1 MAQTVNKLL
10 VIEDS
15 KVDRS
20 IIASIFERNMPYC
33 KLLFAIDPYEAR
45 TLVVEQSPLAIL
57 LDLELPRMGG
67 QEFLRCLMR
76 HYPLPVIVVSRL
88 LSQKRSLQSELQRAG
103 VIAAIEKPRD
113 YADIDR
119 FSMQLCNTLCDTIG
133 ICPVDPAIHVPLR
146 KESPGFIPTLIAI
159 GASTGGPRALEL
171 VLSHL
176 DRDCPPVVVAQHI
189 AAQFACTLADR
200 LNRSLHPRVTIAE
213 HGQQLR
219 AGNVY
224 LAPPGKQMR
233 IKAGQ
238 IVAIEESCADHIYS
252 PSVDVMFNSLVDCQ
266 PHTTL
271 AVILT
276 GMGEDGALGMLRL
289 RQAGATTIA
298 QDEASSAIFG
308 MPKRAI
314 ELGGVD
320 HIMSLSAIGPALAE
334 FSQMRDGNSICH
346 CVPKSQI
353 SDQTLALS
361 TR

>member
-1 MAQTVNKLL
+1 MARTANKLL

-33 KLLFAIDPYEAR
+33 KLLFAMDPYEAR
-45 TLVVEQSPLAIL
+45 TLVVEESPLAIL

-76 HYPLPVIVVSRL
+76 HYPLPVIVISRM

-103 VIAAIEKPRD
+103 VIATIEKPRD

-119 FSMQLCNTLCDTIG
+119 FSEQLCNTLCDTIG
-133 ICPVDPAIHVPLR
+133 MCPVDSTIHVSLR
-146 KESPGFIPTLIAI
+146 KNDREFSPTLIAI
-159 GASTGGPRALEL
+159 GASTGGPRALEM

-176 DRDCPPVVVAQHI
+176 DHDCPPVVIAQHI
-189 AAQFACTLADR
+189 APQFACTLADR
-200 LNRSLHPRVTIAE
+200 LDRVLHAKVAIAE
-213 HGQQLR
+213 HGQRLR
-219 AGNVY
+219 AGHIY
-224 LAPPGKQMR
+224 LAPPSKQLR
-233 IKAGQ
+233 IVPGQ
-238 IVAIEESCADHIYS
+238 TVAIENSSPDHMYS
-252 PSVDVMFNSLVDCQ
+252 PSVDVLFSSLVECEPQ
-266 PHTTL
+266 STL

-314 ELGGVD
+314 DLGGVD
-320 HIMSLSAIGPALAE
+320 HVMSLSAIGPALAKL
-334 FSQMRDGNSICH
+334 SQMRDGKSICH
-346 CVPKSQI
+346 RVPKSQI
-353 SDQTLALS
+353 SDQTLALNS
-361 TR
+361 R